1 MRYRILAAL
10 SFILMH
16 FASWAQ
22 SPQPWWV
29 LNPPVD
35 SADIERRLLADSIL
49 NYAYSFKGVPY
60 VWGGSEPETGFDCSG
75 FICYVYRKYG
85 IELPRTSAEQFNA
98 GIPVPYTEAERGD
111 LILFTGMDLLFGTPG
126 HVGIIISR
134 DENNVFTF
142 IHTASPKTGGVHIS
156 KSTDPSFYRRFLEI
170 RRVID
175 IH

>member
-1 MRYRILAAL
+1 MLRIVVCICLL
-10 SFILMH
+10 YIGYIGR
-16 FASWAQ
+16 AQ
-22 SPQPWWV
+22 IPQPWWIA
-29 LNPPVD
+29 NPPAD
-35 SADIERRLLADSIL
+35 SVTIKRQALADSIL
-49 NYAYSFKGVPY
+49 NYAYHFKGIPY

-75 FICYVYRKYG
+75 FICYVYRQYG

-98 GIPVPYTEAERGD
+98 GVPVAYTEAEKGD

-126 HVGIIISR
+126 HVGIIIGR

-170 RRVID
+170 RRVILTP
-175 IH
+175 